1 MLPVQCLC
9 VLMKRVTVQQR
20 PTWMFFMFCVWFPWY
35 RLQVLT
41 LFSTSAH
48 HLCVMF
54 LQNTTQTWATR
65 RSARISD
72 RSHIRRRLQHRCAP
86 HHGASAQRSV
96 HGLEGDSVLHGGFF
110 FLCFFFFL
118 FQFNCNIVWFLFC
131 VRVVYPSRTDSRLL
145 WTWWRGFASSTV
157 RVYSTETLS
166 WKTFWWVG
174 FFPPL
179 SSHRISWA
187 VHCK

>member
-1 MLPVQCLC
+1 MLPVQCLS

-65 RSARISD
+65 RSPRISD

-96 HGLEGDSVLHGGFF
+96 HRLEGDSVLHGGFF
-110 FLCFFFFL
+110 FYVFFFSSFSL
-118 FQFNCNIVWFLFC
+118 IVTLCGFSSVSGWFIPQGQTPDC
-131 VRVVYPSRTDSRLL
+131 SGRGGGDSLPPRS
-145 WTWWRGFASSTV
+145 GSTPQ
-157 RVYSTETLS
+157 R
-166 WKTFWWVG
+166 
-174 FFPPL
+174 
-179 SSHRISWA
+179 H
-187 VHCK
+187 